1 VLKDDKPKREKA
13 KRPRNRRHGRS
24 R

>member
-1 VLKDDKPKREKA
+1 VLKDDKPKRDKP